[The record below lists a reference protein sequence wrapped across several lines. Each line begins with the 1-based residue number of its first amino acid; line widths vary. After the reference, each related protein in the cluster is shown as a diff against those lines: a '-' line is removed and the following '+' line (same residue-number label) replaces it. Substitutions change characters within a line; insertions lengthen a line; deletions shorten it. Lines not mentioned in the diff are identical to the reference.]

1 MLDERSERV
10 NTTGREYRD
19 ARHVVTANGA
29 ERLDSDLVAHTLHE
43 DNGRGMLDA
52 GNRSAGRRPSEFARR
67 TTKDGLQTLLV
78 TCHVVTVH
86 SASKGVTSSAR
97 LLARRFGIFP
107 SLHLFQSGSE
117 G

>member
-78 TCHVVTVH
+78 TCHVVTVR
-86 SASKGVTSSAR
+86 SASS
-97 LLARRFGIFP
+97 LATAV
-107 SLHLFQSGSE
+107 
-117 G
+117 